1 MAIFG
6 HLYLPIKILKPA
18 SQILHI
24 HTCVF
29 LCTHV
34 HTHMHT
40 YEITTNKNNVKSP
53 HVELLIEIA
62 LAKISVMRIDI
73 WVF

>member
-6 HLYLPIKILKPA
+6 HLYLPIKNFKPA
-18 SQILHI
+18 SHILYI

-34 HTHMHT
+34 LTHMYTH
-40 YEITTNKNNVKSP
+40 EITTNKNSVKSP

-62 LAKISVMRIDI
+62 LAKISVMRIDT
-73 WVF
+73 